1 MKTLML
7 AASLAAA
14 ALPAP
19 AVAAPAPAG
28 ETRACLLI
36 QTIRQTRVV
45 NDQMVEFIT
54 RDGTLWQNK
63 LPNRC
68 PGLGFERAFSYST
81 SIPQLCDVD
90 VITVFQ
96 QSAGTRAAARCGL
109 GKFVSAGP
117 ARTPK
122 PPKP

>member
-1 MKTLML
+1 LLIL
-7 AASLAAA
+7 AATFALAAPLLATPAHA
-14 ALPAP
+14 A
-19 AVAAPAPAG
+19 APAG
-28 ETRACLLI
+28 EVRACLLI

-45 NDQMVEFIT
+45 NDEMVEFIT

-117 ARTPK
+117 ARKPA